1 LLSQLKQTKTY
12 HHITKLAD
20 FFPAIFFFAGFAW
33 DALTIGRKVAA
44 LDLLIFSGYLAGAGL
59 LLFLMSRPSFIL
71 ADANKLPARL
81 HWLYSSSLPYL
92 LLQFLFGSL
101 LSALFILYFMSASHM
116 LAWLTTLFLGVLL
129 VANEF
134 LESEY
139 RRFTLS
145 WALFGLCAMLL
156 FNFALP
162 FLIGSVHAAWF
173 YISTILGAALVV
185 GLYAKTPNHM
195 GSIVPV
201 WVLAFGLMLAYTADM
216 IPPVP
221 LVKREVAIAVDLKKV
236 GGQYYLTQ
244 QASPWWVFWRKHSDD
259 LEIQAGQR
267 VYCLSSIFAPRGLS
281 TRLYHDW
288 QRHTK
293 KQGWVTQSR
302 VGFSLNGGRDDGYRG
317 YTYKQNLADGE
328 WRVRIET
335 ETHKTIAIQPFTVK
349 TVQQTAPGVVLM
361 Y

>member
-1 LLSQLKQTKTY
+1 MFNQIKQTKTY
-12 HHITKLAD
+12 HHVAKLAD
-20 FFPAIFFFAGFAW
+20 FFPAIFFFAGFMW
-33 DALTIGRKVAA
+33 DALTIGRNVAT
-44 LDLLIFSGYLAGAGL
+44 LDLLIFAGYLSGAGL
-59 LLFLMSRPSFIL
+59 LLFAISRPSFIL
-71 ADANKLPARL
+71 ADTSKLPTRL
-81 HWLYSSSLPYL
+81 HWIYGSSLPYL

-101 LSALFILYFMSASHM
+101 LSALFILYFMSASHG

-162 FLIGSVHAAWF
+162 FLLGSVHAAWF
-173 YISTILGAALVV
+173 YISTVLGAALAV
-185 GLYAKTPNHM
+185 GLYAKTPNHV

-201 WVLAFGLMLAYTADM
+201 WIIAMALMLAYAVDM

-221 LVKREVAIAVDLKKV
+221 LVKRDIAIAVELKKSD
-236 GGQYYLTQ
+236 GHYYLTQ
-244 QASPWWVFWRKHSDD
+244 QASPWWVFWRKHSNA
-259 LEIQAGQR
+259 LELQSGER
-267 VYCLSSIFAPRGLS
+267 VYCMSSIFAPRGLH

-288 QRHTK
+288 QVYTP

-302 VGFSLNGGRDDGYRG
+302 VGFNLNGGRSDGYRG
-317 YTYKQNLADGE
+317 YTFKQNLREGE
-328 WRVRIET
+328 WRVRVET
-335 ETHKTIAIQPFTVK
+335 ETHKTIAIQPFSVTA
-349 TVQQTAPGVVLM
+349 VQAPAPRITLI